1 MDSFSNMEKVTKIIL
16 NPRVSDTAF
25 TYTDFAE
32 GETLDKS
39 SLTLEDSFKSFMHK
53 ADPAIGTTLFYIPWN
68 KDTYIHSVKDNKH
81 HKLFHATSDKVEAKS
96 INKDVAELDAIYSH
110 ENNNKMV
117 EHDLYH
123 GKNTYQITSK
133 FHFDITNGA
142 LLHKNNDELKIYN
155 RAGSVIE
162 TVEATSVEEKGFEP
176 FVVKD
181 EMNYLDVVYIPH
193 GVNTMI
199 VVLGKYLGEI
209 TLLNVIR
216 FTPEGVV
223 NIKSGQ
229 ATCVNE
235 TPESATVVN
244 NEEEGDGKYI
254 LKTQIVPP
262 VCPTCPTCPSC
273 CNSDKKDTCTSCGG
287 NGGNG
292 TKNEK
297 GDSILK
303 DADKIRDDVKKDKEV
318 VEDNVK
324 PTNVG
329 GVVNNTVDAAGNV
342 ITSTVDAAG
351 NVITSTV
358 DTAGNLIEK
367 TGAGIYDIL
376 TQNRNN
382 VNTNMN
388 TNLNSNLNIG
398 MNTRNVDYKMNTG
411 NTMNNGNMMTY
422 DDYSRNGLIP
432 PSGNNKYVARTAD
445 FSSFGK

>member
-1 MDSFSNMEKVTKIIL
+1 MITGNNTRLEQALLDYDNFCNDADNYSKFTTGKKQKNCRKIGNRIKNNADEINEARGDLTDFCNDADNYNKFDGSKTEDKKNNCKSNRDQLEAYGTVYRIETDIQRLNRQKGELEIELANLETEKAKLTDTFSNMEKVTKIIL
-16 NPRVSDTAF
+16 NPRVSDTTF

-32 GETLDKS
+32 GETLDKA

-96 INKDVAELDAIYSH
+96 INKDGADLDAIYSH

-123 GKNTYQITSK
+123 GKSTYQITGK

-142 LLHKNNDELKIYN
+142 LLHNNNGELKIYN
-155 RAGSVIE
+155 RAGSVVE
-162 TVEATSVEEKGFEP
+162 TIEATSVEEKGFEP

-181 EMNYLDVVYIPH
+181 VMNYLDVVYIPH

-229 ATCVNE
+229 ASCVNE
-235 TPESATVVN
+235 NPESATVVN

-292 TKNEK
+292 TKN
-297 GDSILK
+297 
-303 DADKIRDDVKKDKEV
+303 
-318 VEDNVK
+318 
-324 PTNVG
+324 
-329 GVVNNTVDAAGNV
+329 
-342 ITSTVDAAG
+342 
-351 NVITSTV
+351 
-358 DTAGNLIEK
+358 
-367 TGAGIYDIL
+367 
-376 TQNRNN
+376 Q
-382 VNTNMN
+382 
-388 TNLNSNLNIG
+388 
-398 MNTRNVDYKMNTG
+398 
-411 NTMNNGNMMTY
+411 
-422 DDYSRNGLIP
+422 
-432 PSGNNKYVARTAD
+432 
-445 FSSFGK
+445 